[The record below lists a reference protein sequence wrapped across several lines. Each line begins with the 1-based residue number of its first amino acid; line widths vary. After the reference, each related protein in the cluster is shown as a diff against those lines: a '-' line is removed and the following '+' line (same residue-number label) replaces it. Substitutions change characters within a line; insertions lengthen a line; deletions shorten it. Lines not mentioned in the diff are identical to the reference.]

1 MSDRQGPRP
10 LPQVQ
15 ISHTERLRFP
25 RLMDG
30 TLFILL
36 VVFLAL
42 VNSPAILRPSYLPE
56 VGEIATRDIKADR
69 GILIEDVETTQKRR
83 VAAARKVLPTYEWDP
98 GMVDPIIRQLVGAFS
113 WLEKSRLGE
122 SPPKAEEG
130 RLAFSENLE
139 EDVSLQTWEADES
152 LHDVSPIIVGI
163 KHWLAEFRFQP
174 VVSAPE
180 VLKDLEDTDFLIHSI
195 ANDTIS
201 KFSHETKLIDLAQL
215 RQQMGESFS
224 KHFAKLPPKLRI
236 WLLSE
241 VRTQV
246 RPNLVLNLAQT
257 QLNRQKAFDAVEAVF
272 FQARRGQMI
281 VREGTEVTESVHMK
295 IKALSQDQWTGAMM
309 FRMMGIATILAL
321 FLWLGRWFLIT
332 TSWSFPKDR
341 KTTYMLGFIL
351 LVTSLLSSITLAVG
365 QGFSEAFNMPQEMV
379 VYLPHVAMASALAS
393 LTVGARAGIPG
404 GSLMIGTLLSFL
416 VSLSANGGLPLF
428 IYYFTGS
435 LVGGAKLR
443 VCRRRYDVLIAGLW
457 IGLAQLL
464 TMPVVELLAG
474 NAPSWT
480 WVIGGGMALIS
491 GLFVGLWGLALIPLL
506 ESLFNITTD
515 SRLLELASGDH
526 PLVKELSLRS
536 PGTYHH
542 SVMMGNLA
550 EAAAESINA
559 NPLLARVMALYH
571 DIGKMRKPHYF
582 VENQSGTNRHD
593 NLLPSMSSKVIM
605 SHVKYGVELAQTH
618 KLGGPILEAI
628 MTHHGT
634 STLQYFYN
642 RAINQAAKKGETV
655 EIEDYRYHGPK
666 PLSKEAGILMVADS
680 VEAAARSLKNPSSAQ
695 VQSLI
700 RRIIGG
706 KIADGQLDEC
716 RLTLQDIG
724 QIEEAF
730 FRVLTLGFYHHR
742 IEYPDQIKRR
752 KERAD
757 RERGGSGKSDKPAVA
772 G

>member
-1 MSDRQGPRP
+1 MNDKSNQRP
-10 LPQVQ
+10 LPQLKNKQ
-15 ISHTERLRFP
+15 SQKYRFP
-25 RLMDG
+25 LLLDG
-30 TLFILL
+30 TLFLL
-36 VVFLAL
+36 IVAFLAL
-42 VNSPAILRPSYLPE
+42 INSPAILRPTYLPE
-56 VGEIATRDIKADR
+56 VGEIAERDIKADR

-83 VAAARKVLPTYEWDP
+83 EAAAKAVLPTYDWDP
-98 GMVDPIIRQLVGAFS
+98 GMVDPIIRQLVGAFT
-113 WLEKSRLGE
+113 WLEKNRLNESKITGE
-122 SPPKAEEG
+122 DG
-130 RLAFSENLE
+130 RLAFSEHI
-139 EDVSLQTWEADES
+139 EDEISLKTWVAIEA
-152 LHDVSPIIVGI
+152 LNDVPQIILGI
-163 KHWLAEFRFQP
+163 QNWLTAIRLQP
-174 VVSAPE
+174 VVSGRE
-180 VLKDLEDTDFLIHSI
+180 VVKNLKDKEFFVHSI
-195 ANDTIS
+195 ADQSIS
-201 KFSHETKLIDLAQL
+201 KFTHDSKLIDLA
-215 RQQMGESFS
+215 
-224 KHFAKLPPKLRI
+224 KLRKLLGKSFKTHFKKLSPTI
-236 WLLSE
+236 RKWLLAE
-241 VRTQV
+241 ARTQV

-257 QLNRQKAFDAVEAVF
+257 QINRQKAFTGVEAVF

-281 VREGTEVTESVHMK
+281 VREGMEVTDAIHLK
-295 IKALSQDQWTGAMM
+295 IKALSQDQWTGSIM
-309 FRMMGIATILAL
+309 FRMVGIAAILGL
-321 FLWLGRWFLIT
+321 LLWFGRWFLIT
-332 TSWSFPKDR
+332 TSWSFPTDR
-341 KTTYMLGFIL
+341 KTTYMLAFIL
-351 LVTSLLSSITLAVG
+351 LVSSLLSAATLAIG
-365 QGFSEAFNMPQEMV
+365 QGVAEVFNLPMEMV
-379 VYLPHVAMASALAS
+379 AYLPQIALASSLAS

-404 GSLMIGTLLSFL
+404 GSLMIGVVLSFL

-428 IYYFTGS
+428 IYYFVGS

-443 VCRRRYDVLIAGLW
+443 VCRRRFDVLIVGLW

-474 NAPSWT
+474 NSPSWD
-480 WVIGGGMALIS
+480 WVIGGAMALLS

-550 EAAAESINA
+550 EAAAESIQA

-571 DIGKMRKPHYF
+571 DIGKMKQPHYF
-582 VENQSGTNRHD
+582 VENQSGNNRHD

-605 SHVKYGVELAQTH
+605 SHVKYGIELAQTH

-655 EIEDYRYHGPK
+655 EIVDYRYHGPK
-666 PLSKEAGILMVADS
+666 PCSKEAGILMVADS
-680 VEAAARSLKNPSSAQ
+680 VEAAARSLNNPSSAQ

-700 RRIIGG
+700 KRIVGH
-706 KIADGQLDEC
+706 KIAEGQLDEC
-716 RLTLQDIG
+716 RLTLRDIG

-742 IEYPDQIKRR
+742 IEYPDQIKKR
-752 KERAD
+752 KERAE
-757 RERGGSGKSDKPAVA
+757 REQKSAGRSDKSTVA

>member
-1 MSDRQGPRP
+1 MNERTHHRP
-10 LPQVQ
+10 LPQLQ
-15 ISHTERLRFP
+15 MQQSKKFRFP
-25 RLMDG
+25 ILVDG
-30 TLFILL
+30 TLFVLI

-42 VNSPAILRPSYLPE
+42 INSPAILRPTYLPE
-56 VGEIATRDIKADR
+56 VGEIAKRDVKADR

-83 VAAARKVLPTYEWDP
+83 EAAARAVLPTYDWDP
-98 GMVDPIIRQLVGAFS
+98 GMVDPIIRQLEGAFT
-113 WLEKSRLGE
+113 WLEKNRKSETPITGE
-122 SPPKAEEG
+122 DG
-130 RLAFSENLE
+130 RLEFSEHLE
-139 EDVSLQTWEADES
+139 DEVSVKTWEAIES
-152 LHDVSPIIVGI
+152 LTDVPQLITSIRN
-163 KHWLAEFRFQP
+163 WLTEIRLQP
-174 VVSAPE
+174 VVSAKE
-180 VLKDLEDTDFLIHSI
+180 VVKDLRDKEFNIHSI
-195 ANDTIS
+195 TDNSIS
-201 KFSHETKLIDLAQL
+201 KFTHDSKLIDLAAL
-215 RQQMGESFS
+215 RKKLGRNFK
-224 KHFAKLPPKLRI
+224 KHFKKISPTIRN
-236 WLLSE
+236 WLLAE
-241 VRTQV
+241 VHTQV

-257 QLNRQKAFDAVEAVF
+257 QINRQKAFSRVEAVF

-281 VREGTEVTESVHMK
+281 VREGMVVTDAIHLK
-295 IKALSQDQWTGAMM
+295 IKSLSQDQWTGSIM
-309 FRMMGIATILAL
+309 FRMVGIAGILGL
-321 FLWLGRWFLIT
+321 LLWFGRWFLLT
-332 TSWSFPKDR
+332 TSWSFPTDR

-351 LVTSLLSSITLAVG
+351 LVSSLLSAASLTIG
-365 QGFSEAFNMPQEMV
+365 QGVAELLDLPMEMV
-379 VYLPHVAMASALAS
+379 AYLPQIALASSLAS

-404 GSLMIGTLLSFL
+404 GSLMIGVILSFL

-428 IYYFTGS
+428 IYYFVGS

-443 VCRRRYDVLIAGLW
+443 VCRRRYDVLIVGLW
-457 IGLAQLL
+457 VGLAQLL

-474 NAPSWT
+474 NSPSWD

-550 EAAAESINA
+550 EAAAESIKA

-571 DIGKMRKPHYF
+571 DIGKMKQPHYF
-582 VENQSGTNRHD
+582 VENQSGHNRHD
-593 NLLPSMSSKVIM
+593 NLAPSMSSKVIM
-605 SHVKYGVELAQTH
+605 SHVKYGVEMAQTH

-642 RAINQAAKKGETV
+642 RALNQAAKKGETV

-666 PLSKEAGILMVADS
+666 PCSKEAGILMVADS
-680 VEAAARSLKNPSSAQ
+680 VEAAARSLNNPSSAQ

-700 RRIIGG
+700 KRIISH
-706 KIADGQLDEC
+706 KIAEGQLDEC
-716 RLTLQDIG
+716 RLTLKDIG

-742 IEYPDQIKRR
+742 IEYPDQIKKR
-752 KERAD
+752 KERAE
-757 RERGGSGKSDKPAVA
+757 REQKGAGKPDKSTVA

>member
-1 MSDRQGPRP
+1 MSDKSNQRP
-10 LPQVQ
+10 LPQLQ
-15 ISHTERLRFP
+15 NPQLKKFRFP
-25 RLMDG
+25 LLLDG
-30 TLFILL
+30 TLFVLI

-42 VNSPAILRPSYLPE
+42 INSPAILRPTYLPE
-56 VGEIATRDIKADR
+56 VGEIAKRDVKADR

-83 VAAARKVLPTYEWDP
+83 EAAAKEVLPTYDWDP
-98 GMVDPIIRQLVGAFS
+98 EMVDSISQQLVGAFT
-113 WLEKSRLGE
+113 WLEKNRLEENHPNGE
-122 SPPKAEEG
+122 AG
-130 RLAFSENLE
+130 RLAFSENLDDE
-139 EDVSLQTWEADES
+139 ISLKTWEAIETIADLTQLKLGIQNWLNEI
-152 LHDVSPIIVGI
+152 SP
-163 KHWLAEFRFQP
+163 QP
-174 VVSAPE
+174 VVSSEE
-180 VLKDLEDTDFLIHSI
+180 VALDLQDKEFYIHSI
-195 ANDTIS
+195 TDRTIS
-201 KFSHETKLIDLAQL
+201 KFSHDIKPIDLARL
-215 RQQMGESFS
+215 RKLLGKNFKS
-224 KHFAKLPPKLRI
+224 HFKNISPIVRS
-236 WLLSE
+236 WLLAE

-246 RPNLVLNLAQT
+246 RPNLVLNLSQT
-257 QLNRQKAFDAVEAVF
+257 QINRQKAFSGVEAVF

-281 VREGTEVTESVHMK
+281 VREGMVVTDAIHLK
-295 IKALSQDQWTGAMM
+295 IKALSQDQWTGSVM
-309 FRMMGIATILAL
+309 FRMVGIAAILGL
-321 FLWLGRWFLIT
+321 LLWFGRWFLTT
-332 TSWSFPKDR
+332 TSWSFPTDR

-351 LVTSLLSSITLAVG
+351 LVSSLLSSATLAIG
-365 QGFSEAFNMPQEMV
+365 QGVAEVFNLPLEMV
-379 VYLPHVAMASALAS
+379 PYLPQIALASSLAS

-404 GSLMIGTLLSFL
+404 GSLMIGVILSFL

-428 IYYFTGS
+428 IYYFIGS

-443 VCRRRYDVLIAGLW
+443 VCRRRFDVLIVGLW

-474 NAPSWT
+474 NSPSWD
-480 WVIGGGMALIS
+480 WLIGGCMALVS
-491 GLFVGLWGLALIPLL
+491 GLFVGLWGLALIPLM

-550 EAAAESINA
+550 EAAAESIQA

-571 DIGKMRKPHYF
+571 DIGKMKQPHYF
-582 VENQSGTNRHD
+582 VENQSGHNRHD
-593 NLLPSMSSKVIM
+593 NLVPSMSSKIIM
-605 SHVKYGVELAQTH
+605 SHVKYGIELAQTH

-655 EIEDYRYHGPK
+655 EIVDYCYHGPK
-666 PLSKEAGILMVADS
+666 PSSKEAGILMVADS
-680 VEAAARSLKNPSSAQ
+680 VEAAARSLSNPSSAQ

-700 RRIIGG
+700 KRIVGH
-706 KIADGQLDEC
+706 KIAEGQLDEC
-716 RLTLQDIG
+716 RLTLKDIG

-742 IEYPDQIKRR
+742 IEYPDQIKKR
-752 KERAD
+752 KERAE
-757 RERGGSGKSDKPAVA
+757 REQKSAGKSEKSAVA
-772 G
+772 A